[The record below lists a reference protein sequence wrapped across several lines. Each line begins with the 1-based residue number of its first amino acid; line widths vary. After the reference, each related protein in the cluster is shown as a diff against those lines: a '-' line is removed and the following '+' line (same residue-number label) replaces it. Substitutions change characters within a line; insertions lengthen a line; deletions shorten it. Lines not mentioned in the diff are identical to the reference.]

1 MQSANKSLRVPL
13 STKHERLDRT
23 KGKREVL
30 NHPQKVRERK
40 RGSVGGIGG
49 QRRWGL
55 TTSSGLRP
63 TPSTGACMRTFLSII
78 KNSWRAFAARLLAMV
93 KLLSSSSLV

>member
-30 NHPQKVRERK
+30 NHPQKVREREK
-40 RGSVGGIGG
+40 ERERGRDRGSEAPGVDHVV
-49 QRRWGL
+49 W
-55 TTSSGLRP
+55 
-63 TPSTGACMRTFLSII
+63 
-78 KNSWRAFAARLLAMV
+78 LATD
-93 KLLSSSSLV
+93 SLYWCVHAYIFINY